1 MHELIMSMTLATCL
15 YANHV
20 PKHTSSFFQQK
31 VQNIATTSLRTLVG
45 LELSSRASSADTTVP
60 KNLILPSQNDRFT
73 TIGNDMKVCKLL
85 NGSKYN
91 PVTFSN
97 HRFQSTNV
105 FVCSVASV
113 WGTWV

>member
-1 MHELIMSMTLATCL
+1 MTLATCL

-60 KNLILPSQNDRFT
+60 KADLILPLTNDRFT

-91 PVTFSN
+91 
-97 HRFQSTNV
+97 
-105 FVCSVASV
+105 
-113 WGTWV
+113 